1 VFSAAGGGGGGPCL
15 FEPQDGALFPNNWLR
30 PRFRMVAPANQ
41 SMYEIRV
48 TAPNQANPLVVY
60 TNNIVNGYVVWTMP
74 KDIWVNLAAHSRDM
88 TIGVT
93 VRSANSSGTV
103 LMGSSTSFTIAPA
116 AASGKMVYWSTS
128 GSTNGTPTGSETF
141 LSGFAVGDESVVQ
154 VLTPAQVAGYSV
166 PGMSPWLTYKQG
178 DSETRPVSCIG
189 CHTSTPD
196 GAFISFNDFYPW
208 GAVIVSGATGM
219 QGAPPSFALAG
230 GRGAAAQP
238 WVGIT
243 TYSKLH
249 WTSGDH
255 IMVAPLGT
263 NPANDG
269 SADTDQRSG
278 LAWFDLE
285 SPVTGMA
292 AQPGA
297 TGGTKGVA
305 WDWIYPGASGQ
316 YAAAPAWAHTTDTI
330 LFTMTNK
337 VVSGR
342 LGSGTAHLATVP
354 YAKSGAPAPT
364 PLPGDGSD
372 TNFAQYYASYTGD
385 DKLIAFNSVP
395 AGVAAVPHAQMDG
408 SSTPWDGM
416 YAQPAAE
423 IFVMGGTGGPKTR
436 LKANDPAT
444 CEGQPKSGTINNSW
458 PKWSPGVAVSGART
472 YYWLIFSSWREGA
485 RYPNGSPIAQL
496 YVTAVVIDEISTY
509 TYPAIYLWN
518 QPANYSNH
526 TPAWD
531 VFQIPD
537 VQ

>member
-1 VFSAAGGGGGGPCL
+1 M

-48 TAPNQANPLVVY
+48 TAQNQANPLVVY
-60 TNNIVNGYVVWTMP
+60 TNNIVNGFVVWTMP
-74 KDIWVNLAAHSRDM
+74 KDIWVNLASHSRDM
-88 TIGVT
+88 PIGVT

-103 LMGSSTSFTIAPA
+103 LMGSSTTFTIAPA

-154 VLTPAQVAGYSV
+154 VLTPAQVAGYS
-166 PGMSPWLTYKQG
+166 GGNPWLTYKQG

-208 GAVIVSGATGM
+208 GAVVVSGATGM

-230 GRGAAAQP
+230 GRGAVAQP

-249 WTSGDH
+249 WTTGDH

-263 NPANDG
+263 NTANDG

-285 SPVTGMA
+285 SAATGMA
-292 AQPGA
+292 AQ
-297 TGGTKGVA
+297 TKGSA
-305 WDWIYPGASGQ
+305 WDWIYPPLSGQ

-330 LFTMTNK
+330 LFTMTSK

-342 LGSGTAHLATVP
+342 LGTGTAHLATVP

-372 TNFAQYYASYTGD
+372 PSFAQYYASYTGD
-385 DKLIAFNSVP
+385 DKLIAFNSVAARRRREHAPADGRLQHALGRHVRP
-395 AGVAAVPHAQMDG
+395 AGGRDLRH
-408 SSTPWDGM
+408 S
-416 YAQPAAE
+416 
-423 IFVMGGTGGPKTR
+423 GTGGTKKR
-436 LKANDPAT
+436 LSANDPST

-496 YVTAVVIDEISTY
+496 YVTAVVIDEINTY